1 MTIIDA
7 IWLIVA
13 GLFAGFINTLAGSGS
28 LITLPLLMFLGLSP
42 HQANATNR
50 VAIFFQN
57 LVAVR
62 NFRQQ
67 KMLHTRQELYL
78 VIPALIGSAV
88 GASLAI
94 QVNEEVLNTFIG
106 ILLFVMF
113 FLILFKPDRWVKQ
126 QAGLVSGKGKVLRII
141 IFFFIG
147 VYGGFI
153 QAGVGFFLLAGL
165 VLGVGYDLIKANAVK
180 VLIVFTYTALA
191 LGIFIW
197 SGQVNYL
204 YGLVL
209 AVGNASGAY
218 VASKYARQIGV
229 KYIRFILLAAVFIA
243 GLKVLGVFSL

>member
-1 MTIIDA
+1 MTLIDA
-7 IWLIVA
+7 LWLILA

-57 LVAVR
+57 MVAVR
-62 NFRQQ
+62 NFKKQ
-67 KMLHTRQELYL
+67 KMLNVKTELYL
-78 VIPALIGSAV
+78 VVPALVGSAL

-94 QVNEEVLNTFIG
+94 QVNERVLNTFIG

-126 QAGLVSGKGKVLRII
+126 QAGSVSGKSKIIRIV

-165 VLGVGYDLIKANAVK
+165 VLGVGYDLITANAVK

-191 LGIFIW
+191 LGIFMW
-197 SGQVNYL
+197 TGQVNYL

-218 VASKYARQIGV
+218 IASRYAKQIGV
-229 KYIRFILLAAVFIA
+229 KYIRFILLGAILVA
-243 GLKVLGVFSL
+243 GLKVLGAF

>member
-1 MTIIDA
+1 MTLVDA
-7 IWLIVA
+7 LWLILA

-243 GLKVLGVFSL
+243 GLKVLGVFTL